1 MPSGYVFEM
10 PSITI
15 WSFLIVFIVDEF
27 PLGFEINISESSSGL
42 KFGDGLIEIEYMFPW
57 PNSVYFSIVD
67 SLSIILELDGL
78 KFNLD

>member
-15 WSFLIVFIVDEF
+15 WLFLIDFIVDEL
-27 PLGFEINISESSSGL
+27 PIGFEINISESSSGL
-42 KFGDGLIEIEYMFPW
+42 RFSEGLIEMEYMFPW

-67 SLSIILELDGL
+67 SISTILEFDGV
-78 KFNLD
+78 KFNFD